1 MTGKKSTV
9 VIMPDEHGNKIRVSN
24 NNPDYGHIR
33 LQQNATFIGSNNF
46 VKTQNRSTLV
56 HGKVEELQEAGF
68 ADMESLTGQLVIKE
82 QINVFSSKDSDR
94 DLKMAGD
101 TGIICKAVDM
111 ETGEIVPIYRKTFFT
126 SDMTMTDILVS
137 HVNSDEIRE
146 ANGFEAK
153 EENEVSKTKSTRRTK
168 KEETSIDE
176 TVEETVPVEIDES
189 DDNSFEL

>member
-1 MTGKKSTV
+1 
-9 VIMPDEHGNKIRVSN
+9 
-24 NNPDYGHIR
+24 
-33 LQQNATFIGSNNF
+33 
-46 VKTQNRSTLV
+46 
-56 HGKVEELQEAGF
+56 
-68 ADMESLTGQLVIKE
+68 
-82 QINVFSSKDSDR
+82 
-94 DLKMAGD
+94 
-101 TGIICKAVDM
+101 
-111 ETGEIVPIYRKTFFT
+111 
-126 SDMTMTDILVS
+126 MTMTDILVS